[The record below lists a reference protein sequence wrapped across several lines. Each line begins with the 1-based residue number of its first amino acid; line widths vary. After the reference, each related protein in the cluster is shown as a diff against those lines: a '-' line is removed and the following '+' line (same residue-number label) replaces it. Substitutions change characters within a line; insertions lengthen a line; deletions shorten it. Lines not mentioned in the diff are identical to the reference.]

1 MKNNVKKIL
10 IVLSCIFTCVLP
22 VNVFAAEDEVLE
34 CITDFLSTCQITS
47 ENLSVSESVPTYK
60 DGKILTTDTNYIIF
74 SENHVIGILTE
85 TKGIFTYMDLTDKS
99 ISNYAV
105 NKVHAIEYDGIDIL
119 IYVDDSTYRISKD
132 EMIKDKELKY
142 GASKLKTEKIYLM
155 QTRSSS
161 KYLSIP
167 KYKQDTN
174 YTCWATCISSVA
186 KYKGKPYTAPST
198 ISRNHGIDPNKRGAT
213 IDETQLAMSSQFGI
227 KSIVISQ
234 GPSAMELINLINANK
249 PVITGFKSSQN
260 GHMCVIRGYAEG
272 SSYLTV
278 SYLDPSSATYK
289 TSQVTTDRK
298 IQFKVGNLTYTSATY
313 LKLS

>member
-142 GASKLKTEKIYLM
+142 GASKLKTENAISMVK
-155 QTRSSS
+155 R
-161 KYLSIP
+161 P
-167 KYKQDTN
+167 KQDL
-174 YTCWATCISSVA
+174 
-186 KYKGKPYTAPST
+186 
-198 ISRNHGIDPNKRGAT
+198 
-213 IDETQLAMSSQFGI
+213 TQI
-227 KSIVISQ
+227 K
-234 GPSAMELINLINANK
+234 
-249 PVITGFKSSQN
+249 
-260 GHMCVIRGYAEG
+260 
-272 SSYLTV
+272 
-278 SYLDPSSATYK
+278 
-289 TSQVTTDRK
+289 
-298 IQFKVGNLTYTSATY
+298 
-313 LKLS
+313 KL